1 MLNNTNNMSLLDTN
15 SNLLTTR
22 SSIAKNSFAKSSH
35 RICFSPS
42 RTTLH
47 TSTSSV
53 LVSPS
58 NNKFNKKYDEI
69 LLQVSKYDESRNKS
83 KQIKPYISLKNPSNY
98 SQLSKLKN
106 EISIKKIKPL
116 TDYLFTR
123 DKIPLNLVSPRERH
137 ISSYTHRGYNDQSLK
152 RLSSDKNLLLSS
164 KTFSDFCDD
173 HKITLHSARRKPY
186 YSKERQESKD
196 KIKQMKTS
204 IQKSL
209 NMFRK

>member
-1 MLNNTNNMSLLDTN
+1 MSLLDTN

-22 SSIAKNSFAKSSH
+22 SSITKNSFAKSSH

-53 LVSPS
+53 LFSPS

-69 LLQVSKYDESRNKS
+69 LLKVSKYDESRNKS
-83 KQIKPYISLKNPSNY
+83 KQIKQYISLKNPSNY

-123 DKIPLNLVSPRERH
+123 DKIPLNLVSPRN

-164 KTFSDFCDD
+164 KNFSDFCDD

-209 NMFRK
+209 NMFRKNK

>member
-22 SSIAKNSFAKSSH
+22 SSITKNSFAKSSH

-164 KTFSDFCDD
+164 KTFSDFCDA

>member
-1 MLNNTNNMSLLDTN
+1 MSLLDTN

-22 SSIAKNSFAKSSH
+22 SSITKNSFAKSSH

>member
-22 SSIAKNSFAKSSH
+22 SSITKNSFAKSSH